1 MHLVEGRKQA
11 TSVFYRV
18 SDANVFTLLDVARE
32 MFDKRLTDL
41 KSMVEEEP
49 ESPHEGVTLAGSPS

>member
-18 SDANVFTLLDVARE
+18 SDPNVFTLLDVARE

-41 KSMVEEEP
+41 QSMVEDP
-49 ESPHEGVTLAGSPS
+49 PPVAGART